1 MIQTNQKQFPS
12 GLRSVLEVPGICRS
26 PGRERGTRTMWLLPA
41 LLLLLLPAK
50 SATTHPPEPVTP
62 FAPASLAPSP
72 PIVQSGNSSLS
83 LARSLLCNIHFMLL
97 TFIKVPLLVGLLC
110 VVMRLSR
117 RPGGSQGNEL
127 HLSRK
132 PAAPLPPTPRLG
144 RAEPADLFS
153 GNKRGGSPLGR
164 GPPSSWPQGRSQHN
178 SAPRPPAQEQ
188 RGEQRRCSAYTP
200 GPRGHLQPQP
210 CGSSR
215 SPLSCDYAVALPG
228 VGR

>member
-83 LARSLLCNIHFMLL
+83 LARGSQRPVNKPFHQRTNIPAPGSSSHCPVGSHEVQGQGLFSPWVQPLRITLHWLTSLLQPVTLPFFGVLFL
-97 TFIKVPLLVGLLC
+97 AAQPPLARVFINE
-110 VVMRLSR
+110 
-117 RPGGSQGNEL
+117 SQ
-127 HLSRK
+127 
-132 PAAPLPPTPRLG
+132 
-144 RAEPADLFS
+144 
-153 GNKRGGSPLGR
+153 
-164 GPPSSWPQGRSQHN
+164 
-178 SAPRPPAQEQ
+178 
-188 RGEQRRCSAYTP
+188 
-200 GPRGHLQPQP
+200 
-210 CGSSR
+210 
-215 SPLSCDYAVALPG
+215 
-228 VGR
+228 